1 MYYIVR
7 QLKKHQSDIMISIIL
22 VSPVLS
28 TNNFEEFVEILLLL
42 LLLFYFVVLLLLLFY
57 FVLCYYYYYYYFIFF
72 CTFIKRSPE
81 VTKSYNDLYHFGLP
95 HPHDQSN
102 CRIF

>member
-28 TNNFEEFVEILLLL
+28 TNNFEEFFEILLLLL
-42 LLLFYFVVLLLLLFY
+42 LLLFYFVLLLLLLFY
-57 FVLCYYYYYYYFIFF
+57 FVLFCYYYYFF
-72 CTFIKRSPE
+72 AFIKRSPE